1 MGSTVMVGLAVSS
14 HTTAVAA
21 TAKFD
26 HVSGV
31 GELQD

>member
-1 MGSTVMVGLAVSS
+1 MGSTVTVGLAVSS

-26 HVSGV
+26 HVSGSW
-31 GELQD
+31 